1 MTDAPEP
8 TETIQDPESQPLP
21 PLPAKPEIYLRK
33 PPLWTYFLTPAA
45 VVVGAALIAG
55 AVWWTNDDEP
65 DGTVAASDRAAAGD
79 AATTVEAGSS
89 LPLPTQAPAAGL
101 LDTFNAYAQSL
112 ELDMDQFG
120 QCLGQQSNVVLL
132 NDHVNRGAA
141 LGVNGTPTF
150 FINNKRLVGS
160 QPAAI
165 LEEIVQK
172 ELSETPPT
180 TLEEY
185 SDAVRALGDNFAIVA
200 APPTLEGAEWEG
212 NPEAA
217 VVIAE
222 FSDFQCPFCK
232 RWSEQVLPSLRSQLG
247 DQVALAFLHYPITQI
262 HPNAGNA
269 SVVAICAGEQGKFWE
284 MHDLLFAR
292 QAEWSDLR

>member
-1 MTDAPEP
+1 MTDSPEP
-8 TETIQDPESQPLP
+8 AQDAPTELP
-21 PLPAKPEIYLRK
+21 PADRPLPARTEVYLRK
-33 PPLWTYFLTPAA
+33 PPIWSYFLTPAA
-45 VVVGAALIAG
+45 VLVGAAMIAG
-55 AVWWTNDDEP
+55 AVWWTADD
-65 DGTVAASDRAAAGD
+65 DDASTLADDLVTGGEAV
-79 AATTVEAGSS
+79 TTVEPGSL
-89 LPLPTQAPAAGL
+89 LPLPTQAPPAGL
-101 LDTFNAYAQSL
+101 LDTFNAYAQAL
-112 ELDMDQFG
+112 ELDMDRFG

-132 NDHVNRGAA
+132 NDHVTRGAE

-180 TLEEY
+180 TLDEY
-185 SDAVRALGDNFAIVA
+185 SDAVRSLGDNFAIVPEGPA
-200 APPTLEGAEWEG
+200 LEGAVWEG
-212 NPEAA
+212 SPVAR

-247 DQVALAFLHYPITQI
+247 DQVSLAFLHYPITQI

-292 QAEWSDLR
+292 QAEWADLR